1 MIQFR
6 LRELMARKGRVEQRR
21 ITYALIK
28 EHTRIWPS
36 TLSRLANNSAE
47 QIGLSVIDRLCDF
60 FACTPGD
67 LIVHVSND
75 GTGAETTAR
84 DQRVASRAQ
93 SATRGVVRVG

>member
-1 MIQFR
+1 
-6 LRELMARKGRVEQRR
+6 MARKGRVEQRR

-67 LIVHVSND
+67 LIVQSSSD
-75 GTGAETTAR
+75 GTEAERTGKG
-84 DQRVASRAQ
+84 QHIASRAQ